1 MQCCVVALSTSY
13 FLATRRVDGDLQVL
27 DLYESKRWKKTK
39 VKDGLINNLSFRFC
53 QNEAWDDPA
62 DAQDSSEQNRPDET
76 QERLEMWPGM
86 ELCIIEETM
95 WNFGDKP
102 LSSWQI

>member
-27 DLYESKRWKKTK
+27 DLYESKRWKKAK

-62 DAQDSSEQNRPDET
+62 DAQDSSE
-76 QERLEMWPGM
+76 
-86 ELCIIEETM
+86 
-95 WNFGDKP
+95 
-102 LSSWQI
+102 